1 MKSTAKM
8 PKVADSVDEV
18 YISEILVAPGTLVQ
32 AGDPLMLVETDKA
45 SVEVPSPLSGT
56 VIAVLVV
63 IDQAVSTGAPIVEIE
78 TR

>member
-18 YISEILVAPGTLVQ
+18 YISEILVAPGTVVQ

-45 SVEVPSPLSGT
+45 SVEVPSPVSGT
-56 VIAVLVV
+56 VISVLVI

-78 TR
+78 TS

>member
-18 YISEILVAPGTLVQ
+18 YISEILVAPGTVVQ

-45 SVEVPSPLSGT
+45 SVEVPSPVSGT
-56 VIAVLVV
+56 VITVLVI

-78 TR
+78 TS

>member
-1 MKSTAKM
+1 MKSTVKM

-18 YISEILVAPGTLVQ
+18 YISSILVAPGSAVQ

-45 SVEVPSPLSGT
+45 SVEVPSPVTGT
-56 VIAVLVV
+56 IITVLVV

-78 TR
+78 TS

>member
-18 YISEILVAPGTLVQ
+18 YISVILVAPGTVVQ

-45 SVEVPSPLSGT
+45 SVEVPSPVSGT
-56 VIAVLVV
+56 VISVLVI

-78 TR
+78 TS

>member
-8 PKVADSVDEV
+8 PKVADSIDEV
-18 YISEILVAPGTLVQ
+18 YISEILVAPGNTVQ

-45 SVEVPSPLSGT
+45 SVEVPSPVSGT
-56 VIAVLVV
+56 VIAILVV

-78 TR
+78 TI

>member
-8 PKVADSVDEV
+8 PKVADSVDQV
-18 YISEILVAPGTLVQ
+18 YIAEILVAPGTMVK

-45 SVEVPSPLSGT
+45 SVEVPSPVSGT
-56 VIAVLVV
+56 VIAVLVI

-78 TR
+78 TS

>member
-1 MKSTAKM
+1 MKSTATM

-18 YISEILVAPGTLVQ
+18 YISEILVAPGTVVQ

-45 SVEVPSPLSGT
+45 SVEVPSPVSGT
-56 VIAVLVV
+56 VISVLVI

-78 TR
+78 TS